1 MKTDKSIYYDIYRSL
16 AGTRIEPLMLSL
28 YLLTMTSRKQNV
40 PILIQFNEQIEQSE
54 SIKDKHNNNLTLIKE
69 QEGHTINTFLIAEK
83 SWNV

>member
-69 QEGHTINTFLIAEK
+69 QEGHTINTLIAEK
-83 SWNV
+83 S